1 MELHYAT
8 IWESIADTIPTAT
21 ALAHGTTTR
30 SWKEYDERG
39 ARLAAAYS
47 AAGLKHDSK
56 IGLYM
61 YNGNEYLESQYGAF
75 KMRGVPVNVNYRY
88 LDDELWY
95 LLDNADAEALVF
107 HSSLGDR
114 VARVVDRLPDLKLL
128 IEVDDGNAGRVA
140 GSQPYDTVLAANE
153 PMERIARSDD
163 DIYMLYTGGTTGM
176 PKGVMYDMASHVGL
190 FLRSGFPFLGQPVP
204 QTADDV
210 APLVRSITE
219 SGNRMVALPC
229 APLMHGT
236 GLWLG
241 AFAAHLTGGEVITL
255 TTRTLDAHEILRTTQ
270 ARRATS
276 LVIVGDAF
284 AKPLVAAIDAA
295 AETGQ
300 PYDLS
305 SVAVILSSGVMWT
318 HEVKQQLLERIPQ
331 VVLFDAMGST
341 EGSVGNQMTTRG
353 GSTDTA
359 KFTQNPTTKV
369 FTEDGRE
376 VVPGS
381 DEVGMVAAG
390 GFLPLGYF
398 KDPEK
403 SARTFRTIDGIRYSF
418 PGDLARVAADG
429 TLILLGRGS
438 QVINSGGEKIFPEE
452 VEEAVKRVP
461 GVLDCLVV
469 GVDDDRFGQAVTA
482 VAATDGTRLD
492 EAEVIAHVKSQL
504 AGYKAPKRVVFVTE
518 VPRAPTARP
527 TTSRPRSTP
536 KKPSPRQP
544 PPDPAS
550 RDARPG
556 EVLPLGTTQVPCG
569 NTSTFATASAT
580 TVDSF
585 GRHGRLR
592 PLGCRWRV
600 RSLSPRCSHQKPGRR
615 QRNQQA
621 SRRTSA
627 SRRVDRRAGPWRPR
641 RSWRTTHMAP
651 AVICRDSG
659 RWWSR
664 SRRVSVRCGIAPIR
678 WLRAGTR
685 GTAAAER
692 ASSPRREC
700 DPPPRTD
707 GW

>member
-21 ALAHGTTTR
+21 ALAHGETVRT
-30 SWKEYDERG
+30 WAEYDERA

-47 AAGLKHDSK
+47 AAGLGHDSK

-61 YNGNEYLESQYGAF
+61 YNGNEYLEAQYGAF

-88 LDDELWY
+88 LDEELWY
-95 LLDNADAEALVF
+95 LLDNSDAEALVF

-128 IEVDDGNAGRVA
+128 IEVDDGATGRVV
-140 GSQPYDTVLAANE
+140 GSLPYDTVLAAHE
-153 PMERIARSDD
+153 PMERISRRDD

-204 QTADDV
+204 QTAAEV
-210 APLVRSITE
+210 APLVRSITD
-219 SGNRMVALPC
+219 SGDRMIAIPC

-255 TTRTLDAHEILRTTQ
+255 TSRSLDAHEILRTTQ
-270 ARRATS
+270 ARGATS

-284 AKPLVAAIDAA
+284 AKPLVTAMDDAVEA
-295 AETGQ
+295 GK
-300 PYDLS
+300 PYDVS
-305 SVAVILSSGVMWT
+305 SIRVILSSGVMWT
-318 HEVKQQLLERIPQ
+318 NEVKQQLLERIPQ
-331 VVLFDAMGST
+331 VVLFDAIGST
-341 EGSVGNQMTTRG
+341 EGSVGNQMASRG
-353 GSTDTA
+353 GSTETA

-403 SARTFRTIDGIRYSF
+403 SARTFRTIDGVRYSF
-418 PGDLARVAADG
+418 PGDLAKVAADG

-438 QVINSGGEKIFPEE
+438 QVINSGGEKVFPEE

-469 GVDDDRFGQAVTA
+469 GVDDERFGQAVTA
-482 VAATDGTRLD
+482 VAATDGTSLD

-504 AGYKAPKRVVFVTE
+504 AGYKAPKRVVFVSE
-518 VPRAPTARP
+518 VPRAPNGKADYKQAKRYAQDALAE
-527 TTSRPRSTP
+527 STP
-536 KKPSPRQP
+536 
-544 PPDPAS
+544 A
-550 RDARPG
+550 
-556 EVLPLGTTQVPCG
+556 
-569 NTSTFATASAT
+569 
-580 TVDSF
+580 
-585 GRHGRLR
+585 
-592 PLGCRWRV
+592 
-600 RSLSPRCSHQKPGRR
+600 
-615 QRNQQA
+615 
-621 SRRTSA
+621 
-627 SRRVDRRAGPWRPR
+627 
-641 RSWRTTHMAP
+641 
-651 AVICRDSG
+651 
-659 RWWSR
+659 
-664 SRRVSVRCGIAPIR
+664 
-678 WLRAGTR
+678 
-685 GTAAAER
+685 
-692 ASSPRREC
+692 
-700 DPPPRTD
+700 
-707 GW
+707 